1 MNKKMPNK
9 FIAREKPQ
17 AESKFVPFVNE
28 NFSNKKASEVI
39 QERGVTT
46 PNHERKD
53 AK

>member
-17 AESKFVPFVNE
+17 VESKFVPFTTE
-28 NFSNKKASEVI
+28 NFPNKEYNKKS
-39 QERGVTT
+39 
-46 PNHERKD
+46 ERKN